1 VNLTNLFLAR
11 HGQTEYNR
19 LNQIQ
24 GRGIDAS
31 LNETGHRQAHAIAR
45 HLKDSEL
52 HRVYS
57 SSLKRSQ
64 ETATVVCQLR
74 GLTLES
80 HADMDE
86 MDFGKLEGR
95 PISEIRSQLKE
106 LHNNWK
112 AGNTSFALQ
121 GAESPEIVRNRAAGK
136 IEQIIAE
143 QQGNNLLFVLHG
155 RLIRILVSH
164 WLEYGLS
171 QMHRVPHTN
180 GAVYHLQ
187 WDGQLFEPIYLNHT
201 DHLSNGEQLNG

>member
-1 VNLTNLFLAR
+1 MTNLYLAR

-31 LNETGHRQAHAIAR
+31 LNDTGRQQAQAIAY
-45 HLKDSEL
+45 HLKDSQL
-52 HRVYS
+52 HGVYS

-64 ETATVVCQLR
+64 ETAEVIAQLH

-80 HADMDE
+80 HADLDE
-86 MDFGKLEGR
+86 MDFGMLEGQ
-95 PISEIRSQLKE
+95 PISEIEAELEE
-106 LHNNWK
+106 LHSTWK
-112 AGNTSFALQ
+112 SGNTSFALQ
-121 GAESPEIVRNRAAGK
+121 EGESPEIVLDRAAGK
-136 IEQIIAE
+136 VEQIIGE
-143 QQGNNLLFVLHG
+143 QQGSNLLFVLHG

-164 WLEYGLS
+164 WLQYGLS

-187 WDGQLFEPIYLNHT
+187 WDGQLFEPIYLNYT
-201 DHLSNGEQLNG
+201 DHLTNGEHDG